1 MKRDLE
7 LVRKMLLA
15 IEDAETGFAPRGL
28 AIEGYTQSQ
37 VGYHA
42 YLLIEAG
49 FARGSDMTH
58 TGCTGPEAHI
68 SSLTWSGH
76 EFTAAARD
84 ENRWKKAIGQ
94 VKEKSGTITMDAL
107 TQLLGSLMRGAL
119 GLP

>member
-15 IEDAETGFAPRGL
+15 IEDAETGFAPDEL
-28 AIEGYTQSQ
+28 AFDGHTQAQ

-42 YLLIEAG
+42 YLLVDGG
-49 FARGSDMTH
+49 FATGSDITD
-58 TGCTGPEAHI
+58 TSCTGPVWCI
-68 SSLTWSGH
+68 SSLTWTGH
-76 EFTAAARD
+76 EFAAAARD
-84 ENRWKKAIGQ
+84 ENRWKKAIGL

-107 TQLLGSLMRGAL
+107 TQLLGSLMRGSL